1 MQHLAMTL
9 HVTTRVPLIRS
20 SPGRFESRIFHNEP
34 IRRQFVTRFNHLE
47 INGKQAYQSR
57 LCTRNTKSN
66 FFFGSDYA
74 SKSTIT
80 LKESF
85 PSRGST
91 ASFQSRY
98 LSCLG
103 DEKNF
108 QLNASDSVEVSV
120 PSMSKGSS
128 VHDKKGTVSD
138 RSLRQWQQ
146 KVRKRAVVALCMSLA
161 HDMKIS
167 KTQSERSFST
177 AGGDGSENESKK
189 KSVGVNDNN
198 SKEEGIGDGSKPA
211 NPVTEKDFADY
222 LTRKMSLEEG
232 IPPPVQ
238 PPSSTTSSSDWIT
251 NLSPEQIRRSPIQ
264 DNYSELYRTI
274 QRKQESKR
282 ENARAKTAANVRRA
296 LTGNLVICAAKL
308 GAWVSSG
315 SSSMLSEFVHSVV
328 DCGNQGLLL
337 LGLRDSRNVADKSH
351 PYGYGKSIYFW
362 ALVSAL
368 GTFFLG
374 AGLSMTHAV
383 GELIHPSVSDIT
395 WEVWT
400 VLGISLAVD
409 GYVLGKTVAG
419 IRESMPENMSF
430 WSHVQKI
437 RDPATLAVLLEDGAA
452 CLGVVIASGGIG
464 ATQMTGLPVFDG
476 IAGVA
481 ISCLL
486 GTMGL
491 ALVKINHRFLLGQA
505 VDHDITEGI
514 KQILLNRRSI
524 DNVYSVQSQWTGPE
538 TFSYKAE
545 VDFDG
550 TFLAAKLMPRY
561 QSEFLEVRDTLD
573 QELRVLLSW
582 YAEDIMRTV
591 EREVRHIEAEIRREY
606 PGAEFIELE
615 PMSKDADRFAV
626 DDALQAQLRR
636 IELDRLNRYLKS
648 LYPVKGD
655 GRSPSPKVPEKSE
668 KSNYNSSDK
677 SQIDEKWKPKR

>member
-1 MQHLAMTL
+1 MIL
-9 HVTTRVPLIRS
+9 HVATRTPTARS
-20 SPGRFESRIFHNEP
+20 SLRHLEARIFHNEAIKLQIVARCDP
-34 IRRQFVTRFNHLE
+34 SKTRAFS
-47 INGKQAYQSR
+47 SR
-57 LCTRNTKSN
+57 LCETTTKNTRVFRAN
-66 FFFGSDYA
+66 
-74 SKSTIT
+74 
-80 LKESF
+80 F
-85 PSRGST
+85 PSRLCNRTKEHFPSV
-91 ASFQSRY
+91 SFQARY
-98 LSCLG
+98 FSSSG
-103 DEKNF
+103 DEQNLTSNISDCMQVSNISKTSSFNGDASTLPD
-108 QLNASDSVEVSV
+108 LNLQ
-120 PSMSKGSS
+120 
-128 VHDKKGTVSD
+128 H
-138 RSLRQWQQ
+138 RQ
-146 KVRKRAVVALCMSLA
+146 KEARKRAVAALCISLA
-161 HDMKIS
+161 YDMN
-167 KTQSERSFST
+167 KTKTEMYRSFST
-177 AGGDGSENESKK
+177 VGGGGSENKNKEKATS
-189 KSVGVNDNN
+189 GNDNN
-198 SKEEGIGDGSKPA
+198 SNSHNKSDDSQPA

-222 LTRKMSLEEG
+222 LTRKMTLEES

-238 PPSSTTSSSDWIT
+238 PPPSTTSSSDWIT
-251 NLSPEQIRRSPIQ
+251 NLSPEQIKRSPIQ
-264 DNYSELYRTI
+264 DNYSEVYRTI

-282 ENARAKTAANVRRA
+282 ENARAKTVENVRRA

-383 GELIHPSVSDIT
+383 GELIHPSLSDIS

-400 VLGISLAVD
+400 VLGFSLAVD

-419 IRESMPENMSF
+419 IRESMPENVSF

-452 CLGVVIASGGIG
+452 CLGVVIAVGGIG

-491 ALVKINHRFLLGQA
+491 VLVKINHRFLLGQA

-514 KQILLNRRSI
+514 KQMLLNRRSI

-591 EREVRHIEAEIRREY
+591 EREVRHIEAEIRGQY

-636 IELDRLNRYLKS
+636 IELERLNRYLKS
-648 LYPVKGD
+648 LYPDKED
-655 GRSPSPKVPEKSE
+655 GKNPSIKSQETSE
-668 KSNYNSSDK
+668 KPVFQSNDNPGF
-677 SQIDEKWKPKR
+677 DEKWKPKR